1 MVTPATDCVTD
12 RLLHTLLSSNDS
24 GAWEEDERISEEGSE
39 MSKNTKIAYVS
50 LISLAR
56 LMVFLVGLLTLA

>member
-24 GAWEEDERISEEGSE
+24 GACEEDERISEEGSE
-39 MSKNTKIAYVS
+39 MSKNAKIAYVS

>member
-24 GAWEEDERISEEGSE
+24 GTCEENGRISEEGSE
-39 MSKNTKIAYVS
+39 MSKNAKIAYVS
-50 LISLAR
+50 LISSVGSI
-56 LMVFLVGLLTLA
+56 VFLPGLHTPA

>member
-12 RLLHTLLSSNDS
+12 RLLHALLSSNDS
-24 GAWEEDERISEEGSE
+24 GACEENGRISEEGSE
-39 MSKNTKIAYVS
+39 MSKNAKIGYIS

-56 LMVFLVGLLTLA
+56 LMVFLLRLLTPA